1 MAKDTPMTLYLN
13 THACL
18 EQMRKIAE
26 DDGTRSGPRVSC
38 GLFVTYVAYAPV
50 IVTYVTNSFYSVTK
64 YICVLQPQLT
74 CYCTMSVQ

>member
-1 MAKDTPMTLYLN
+1 MAYVAKDTPMTLYLN

-38 GLFVTYVAYAPV
+38 VLFVTYVAYGALIV
-50 IVTYVTNSFYSVTK
+50 IYVTYSYCSVTK
-64 YICVLQPQLT
+64 YMVLFLP
-74 CYCTMSVQ
+74 